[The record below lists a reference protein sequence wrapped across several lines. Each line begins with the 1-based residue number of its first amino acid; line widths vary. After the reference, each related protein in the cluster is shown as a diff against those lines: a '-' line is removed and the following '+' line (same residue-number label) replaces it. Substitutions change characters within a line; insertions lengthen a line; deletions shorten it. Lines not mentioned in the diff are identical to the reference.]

1 MSKTRNTLLLAGLLV
16 ATAAPAAT
24 ATDYTALREDAH
36 VHERLLTASKAYLIE
51 KACPTI
57 ERRKLYLLGQVMKL
71 QSYARG
77 LGYTNKEISAY
88 VDDKAEQARF
98 RALAE
103 PWIAERGGVKGDAES
118 YCAVGRAEIENNT
131 PVGAMMR
138 LD

>member
-1 MSKTRNTLLLAGLLV
+1 MRKHLHMVLGAGLALLG
-16 ATAAPAAT
+16 TAAL

-36 VHERLLTASKAYLIE
+36 VHERLLTASKAYVIAE
-51 KACPTI
+51 NCSEIK
-57 ERRKLYLLGQVMKL
+57 ERKFYLVTQGLRL

-103 PWIAERGGVKGDAES
+103 PWAYAKGAVKGNAKS
-118 YCAVGRAEIENNT
+118 FCTLGRAEIAQNT
-131 PVGAMMR
+131 EVGAFLRMR
-138 LD
+138 

>member
-1 MSKTRNTLLLAGLLV
+1 MSKTRNTLLMAALLLG
-16 ATAAPAAT
+16 TAASAAT

-57 ERRKLYLLGQVMKL
+57 SRRKLHLVGQVLKL

-77 LGYTNKEISAY
+77 LGYSNKEISAY

-98 RALAE
+98 RAIAE
-103 PWIAERGGVKGDAES
+103 PWIAARGGVKGDAES
-118 YCAVGRAEIENNT
+118 YCAVGRAEIANET
-131 PVGAMMR
+131 PVGALLR
-138 LD
+138 GN